1 MGAAPGVEAPT
12 SGMAAY
18 RSILRLPGV
27 TPLVIVS
34 MLGRLP
40 ASGAAITLTLHV
52 VLTLD
57 LGYAA
62 AGLVGAASTVGM
74 AIGAPLLGRVVDKRG
89 LRTVAVLAGLSA
101 TAYWTVAPWLPY
113 PALLV
118 AALVAGVLGLPLFS
132 VVRQSLA
139 AIVPVERRRPAFAID
154 AMSVELSYIVGP
166 ALFTV
171 IALQVSS
178 SVAMWVV
185 GAGWVTASVALWF
198 LNPPTRAPEQVPS
211 ASTGRIKDWLTLR
224 LVAALICTTA
234 VVLMI
239 HGTELSMIAGLQTSG
254 QAATIAIVNAVWCI
268 ASLTGGFLY
277 GAAHRSA
284 PLFGLAVVL
293 GVVTLPVALGGS
305 WWSYALLLIP
315 AGLLIAPSLAASSET
330 VSKLAPENARGV
342 VTGLHASAIT
352 IGAAASTPLAGLLID
367 IASPSAAVL
376 AVGCAGVTIVGVAA
390 LLARSGRRAP
400 HVDRTSTGSS
410 PVGD

>member
-1 MGAAPGVEAPT
+1 
-12 SGMAAY
+12 MAAY
-18 RSILRLPGV
+18 RTILRLPGV

-34 MLGRLP
+34 MVGRLP

-74 AIGAPLLGRVVDKRG
+74 AIGAPLLGKVIDKRG
-89 LRTVAVLAGLSA
+89 LRTIAVLSGVSA

-113 PALLV
+113 PVLLA

-178 SVAMWVV
+178 SVAMWLV

-198 LNPPTRAPEQVPS
+198 LNPPTRAPEQEPS
-211 ASTGRIKDWLTLR
+211 ASTGRVREWLDLR
-224 LVAALICTTA
+224 LVAALLCTMA
-234 VVLMI
+234 AVLMI
-239 HGTELSMIAGLQTSG
+239 HGTELSMIAGLQTTG
-254 QAATIAIVNAVWCI
+254 QAATIAIVNAVWCV

-284 PLFGLAVVL
+284 PLFGLAALL
-293 GVVTLPVALGGS
+293 GVVTLPVALGGA

-352 IGAAASTPLAGLLID
+352 IGAATSTPLAGLLID
-367 IASPSAAVL
+367 IASPSAAIL
-376 AVGCAGVTIVGVAA
+376 TVGCAGITVVGVAA
-390 LLARSGRRAP
+390 LLARLGRRAP
-400 HVDRTSTGSS
+400 HVDRTSTGSP
-410 PVGD
+410 PVVG

>member
-1 MGAAPGVEAPT
+1 MGAAPAAEAPT

-18 RSILRLPGV
+18 RTILRLPGV

-34 MLGRLP
+34 MVGRLP

-74 AIGAPLLGRVVDKRG
+74 AIGAPLLGKVIDKRG
-89 LRTVAVLAGLSA
+89 LRTIAVLSGVSA

-113 PALLV
+113 PVLLA

-178 SVAMWVV
+178 SVAMWLV

-198 LNPPTRAPEQVPS
+198 LNPPTRAPEQEPS
-211 ASTGRIKDWLTLR
+211 ASTGRVREWLDLR
-224 LVAALICTTA
+224 LVAALLCTMA
-234 VVLMI
+234 AVLMI
-239 HGTELSMIAGLQTSG
+239 HGTELSMIAGLQTTG
-254 QAATIAIVNAVWCI
+254 QAATIAIVNAVWCV

-284 PLFGLAVVL
+284 PLFGLAALL
-293 GVVTLPVALGGS
+293 GVVTLPVALGGA

-352 IGAAASTPLAGLLID
+352 IGAATSTPLAGLLID
-367 IASPSAAVL
+367 IASPSAAIL
-376 AVGCAGVTIVGVAA
+376 TVGCAGITVVGVAA
-390 LLARSGRRAP
+390 LLARLGRRAP
-400 HVDRTSTGSS
+400 HVDRTSTGSP
-410 PVGD
+410 PVVG